1 MNGLESL
8 VKIIEISRKKKKG
21 KDDGH
26 IVYECLNQIKNELKD
41 YYRLVSRMKFGSRN
55 YKNEINSKRFQRETK
70 TNKYITYN
78 LNNITDVYLFYVND
92 KLKDEI
98 SDTYWE
104 DYRIYKK

>member
-8 VKIIEISRKKKKG
+8 NKLVKIYIKKKKD
-21 KDDGH
+21 KNDGR
-26 IVYECLNQIKNELKD
+26 IACECLDQIKNELKD

-78 LNNITDVYLFYVND
+78 LNNITDVYLFYVDD

-104 DYRIYKK
+104 DNRIYKK